1 VIGAIAVLAIIR
13 RVQRFRAE
21 RQRHDAAQALKSEA
35 QVTAKLQE
43 QLRQASWASLNQ
55 AERQFQLG
63 E

>member
-43 QLRQASWASLNQ
+43 QLRQASCASLNQ